1 MCCANKGLLLPFNL
15 WHKDDIK
22 STPVSC
28 HVNESKSNNTQ
39 GATKQPNPACSAI
52 WVFNLCTKIPG
63 TEKNWGHFKCT
74 DPRHP
79 PSHKSWSFTIFFKYF
94 FFFRRTDSE
103 GRKVSKSMLDD
114 STDSSATKRKG
125 RAEQR
130 DLHSKWCKAASSV
143 LMLCLLCDVFI
154 RRSKAAA
161 LAAVGPCEPV
171 KLRFHGFPSG
181 STIGRQHGNGPL
193 QPVLNSVSDVGPQS
207 GHQTSNKQQENNNFA
222 FRRCQN
228 GKQKAVY
235 KRCNIP
241 FLSVLA
247 V

>member
-1 MCCANKGLLLPFNL
+1 MNPSQIIHREQQSNPTQPALQYGCLICAQKSQELKKTGAISNAQTHATLLP
-15 WHKDDIK
+15 
-22 STPVSC
+22 
-28 HVNESKSNNTQ
+28 
-39 GATKQPNPACSAI
+39 TKADLLQ
-52 WVFNLCTKIPG
+52 
-63 TEKNWGHFKCT
+63 
-74 DPRHP
+74 
-79 PSHKSWSFTIFFKYF
+79 YF
-94 FFFRRTDSE
+94 LNIYIFFRRTDSE

>member
-1 MCCANKGLLLPFNL
+1 MYIPTQASLLQQ
-15 WHKDDIK
+15 I
-22 STPVSC
+22 
-28 HVNESKSNNTQ
+28 
-39 GATKQPNPACSAI
+39 
-52 WVFNLCTKIPG
+52 
-63 TEKNWGHFKCT
+63 
-74 DPRHP
+74 
-79 PSHKSWSFTIFFKYF
+79 IFFGG
-94 FFFRRTDSE
+94 
-103 GRKVSKSMLDD
+103 GRGGGLHRAAKKVVKSMLDD
-114 STDSSATKRKG
+114 GTDSSATKRKG
-125 RAEQR
+125 QAEQR

-161 LAAVGPCEPV
+161 LAAVGPREPV
-171 KLRFHGFPSG
+171 RLRFHGFPSG

-222 FRRCQN
+222 FRRCQS

-247 V
+247 VWSQSSWGGGFGGGVLWERELISRNSHFFLFNPLAY